1 MNDFLTLMSRRKNTL
16 GLHTLEE
23 QSQALRMAMDSEYSA
38 DLAAHRKNPNGIFFE
53 YGYVRAIRDLAELE
67 GATGLVKDLD
77 RIVKKMKDYARPYGV
92 D

>member
-1 MNDFLTLMSRRKNTL
+1 MSKRRNVL

-23 QSQALRMAMDSEYSA
+23 QSIALRMALSAEDAA
-38 DLAAHRKNPNGIFFE
+38 DLAARRNLANGVFFE
-53 YGYVRAIRDLAELE
+53 YGYVRAIRDLAETE

-77 RIVKKMKDYARPYGV
+77 RIVKKLKDYARSYGV